1 MFSQLTDK
9 TNAADLT
16 TGVLTILISVTQTM
30 KIQNS
35 LPFHKLGQKL
45 ANSDIT
51 KEALN
56 CTASL

>member
-1 MFSQLTDK
+1 M
-9 TNAADLT
+9 
-16 TGVLTILISVTQTM
+16 
-30 KIQNS
+30 
-35 LPFHKLGQKL
+35 